1 MSANEGQSVMKMT
14 ILTLETMRSE
24 ESFQLFWTRTEQKR
38 QQLRVEAPQLPRPRK
53 VPRRLKVG
61 ISVPETGKSVEE
73 LYRRTYTM
81 K

>member
-14 ILTLETMRSE
+14 MLTLGTMRSE

-53 VPRRLKVG
+53 VPRRLQFLRQE
-61 ISVPETGKSVEE
+61 SQWKSCIGEHT
-73 LYRRTYTM
+73 L
-81 K
+81 